1 MNVSIRPI
9 GPNDY
14 AEVSTIWREVLDVPY
29 VTAEWAASF
38 YEEVKDDVNYE
49 TYVAEADGRVVGLV
63 TTVVTKSIEFPK
75 DGYTK
80 VNGLAVLPEYQGRGI
95 GRKLLETVE
104 ARAAER
110 GAGHIVLASGMQRT
124 EAHKFYECV
133 GYKKTSF
140 WFRKNLG

>member
-1 MNVSIRPI
+1 MDAMIRPI

-14 AEVSTIWREVLDVPY
+14 AEISAIWRDVLGVPY

-38 YEEVKDDVNYE
+38 YEDVKDDANYE
-49 TYVAEADGRVVGLV
+49 TYVAETNGCVVGLV

-75 DGYTK
+75 NGYTK

-95 GRKLLETVE
+95 GRRLLETIE